1 MNSRSI
7 GKLTSV
13 SQRGIIAE
21 IYSGLGNYISTNDGV
36 RFVGEVGSYVSIYDV
51 NRTIIGEITGVEEK
65 PQFKNAELNKPNSSR
80 LATINLV
87 GEIVSERFYFGVSKM
102 PLVFSDV
109 NIISQNDLRIMLE
122 VTDDETVVDK
132 ENGKTRAELLKL
144 GTSVIF
150 PDYSVKVNIDKFFG
164 FHFAVFG
171 NTGAGKSNT
180 IATIMQ
186 EIFRKKDYAAKG
198 AKFVFIDS
206 NGEYAKAF
214 SEISQV
220 NETVQ
225 AKEFVASDD
234 DLVDNRLQI
243 PVWALSADD
252 WAILLHA
259 SEKTQIPIL
268 KRAIDIAKSFFDET
282 TSNTDVR
289 NHILASSLVG
299 VFCSS
304 DSSPSKGDKLISILS
319 TFMTDEIS
327 LDTQVGKVQ
336 YQDGRERKETD
347 GTLRAAIKVGFG
359 NMLSPETVI
368 KYLQKF
374 IKSDI
379 ADSLSSSK
387 AVPYSLQ
394 QFSEAVQFATLYEGS
409 ISSQRIQEYTSTLVT
424 RLQSLQD
431 GIQGKILVKT
441 EYDSIDSFIQSVLG
455 IHQIVNIDISSLDD
469 ASAEVVAKVFAKLL
483 LDYLRKREKKADMPI
498 NFVIEEAHR
507 FIRNETNYGP
517 LGYNIFERI
526 AKEGRKYGL
535 LLGISSQRPSEL
547 SKTVVSQCSNFIIHR
562 VQNPDD
568 LQYISRM
575 VPYVNQGM
583 IDRLT

>member
-214 SEISQV
+214 S
-220 NETVQ
+220 
-225 AKEFVASDD
+225 
-234 DLVDNRLQI
+234 
-243 PVWALSADD
+243 
-252 WAILLHA
+252 
-259 SEKTQIPIL
+259 
-268 KRAIDIAKSFFDET
+268 
-282 TSNTDVR
+282 
-289 NHILASSLVG
+289 
-299 VFCSS
+299 
-304 DSSPSKGDKLISILS
+304 
-319 TFMTDEIS
+319 
-327 LDTQVGKVQ
+327 
-336 YQDGRERKETD
+336 
-347 GTLRAAIKVGFG
+347 
-359 NMLSPETVI
+359 
-368 KYLQKF
+368 
-374 IKSDI
+374 
-379 ADSLSSSK
+379 
-387 AVPYSLQ
+387 
-394 QFSEAVQFATLYEGS
+394 
-409 ISSQRIQEYTSTLVT
+409 
-424 RLQSLQD
+424 
-431 GIQGKILVKT
+431 
-441 EYDSIDSFIQSVLG
+441 
-455 IHQIVNIDISSLDD
+455 
-469 ASAEVVAKVFAKLL
+469 
-483 LDYLRKREKKADMPI
+483 
-498 NFVIEEAHR
+498 
-507 FIRNETNYGP
+507 
-517 LGYNIFERI
+517 
-526 AKEGRKYGL
+526 
-535 LLGISSQRPSEL
+535 
-547 SKTVVSQCSNFIIHR
+547 
-562 VQNPDD
+562 
-568 LQYISRM
+568 
-575 VPYVNQGM
+575 
-583 IDRLT
+583 